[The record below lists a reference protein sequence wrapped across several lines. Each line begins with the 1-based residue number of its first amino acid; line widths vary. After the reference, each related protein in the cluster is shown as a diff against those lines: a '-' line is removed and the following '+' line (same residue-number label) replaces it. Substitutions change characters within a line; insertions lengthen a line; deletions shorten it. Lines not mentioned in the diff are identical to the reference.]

1 MKKFA
6 LLVILFTSIT
16 VSCSKKQSGH
26 TRDTYEYFKTHLTAD
41 MNYAGLKTTFG
52 DPSDDKGSGI
62 HIYVYVLNDGT
73 EIWIGFID
81 KILYANHM
89 DSNHQLL
96 HILI

>member
-41 MNYAGLKTTFG
+41 MNYAG
-52 DPSDDKGSGI
+52 
-62 HIYVYVLNDGT
+62 
-73 EIWIGFID
+73 
-81 KILYANHM
+81 
-89 DSNHQLL
+89 
-96 HILI
+96 